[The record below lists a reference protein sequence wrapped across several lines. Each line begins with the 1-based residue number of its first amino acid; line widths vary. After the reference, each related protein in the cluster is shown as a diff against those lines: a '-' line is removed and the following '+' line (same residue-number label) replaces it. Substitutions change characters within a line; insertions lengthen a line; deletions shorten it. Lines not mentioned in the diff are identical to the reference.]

1 MRAQTNASCGIG
13 MQKSFTKAQE
23 ATGRAYITI
32 EGGKASSSSG
42 VAAVALDMA
51 KKKNVEKINR
61 KLQ

>member
-42 VAAVALDMA
+42 VAAVELDMA
-51 KKKNVEKINR
+51 KKNNV
-61 KLQ
+61 

>member
-51 KKKNVEKINR
+51 KKISRCLE
-61 KLQ
+61 Q